1 MTKASFLF
9 VDQMN
14 LKIGSSSE
22 EVDRTSNSSWSV
34 CSNSAHGAI
43 GSISSSTSINI
54 DMSNMTNSPHNQGKN
69 QNECIAKEMYH
80 FNTNRENEYNQQISI

>member
-1 MTKASFLF
+1 
-9 VDQMN
+9 MN

-54 DMSNMTNSPHNQGKN
+54 DMNNMTNSPHNQGKN
-69 QNECIAKEMYH
+69 QIKNIMPSKGDVS
-80 FNTNRENEYNQQISI
+80 FNKTNEYNQQISI

>member
-1 MTKASFLF
+1 MTKANFVS

-54 DMSNMTNSPHNQGKN
+54 DISNMTNSPHNQGKN
-69 QNECIAKEMYH
+69 QNGKIDKDC
-80 FNTNRENEYNQQISI
+80 

>member
-1 MTKASFLF
+1 
-9 VDQMN
+9 MN

-43 GSISSSTSINI
+43 GSISSSTSI
-54 DMSNMTNSPHNQGKN
+54 SNMTNSPPNQGMKLNKKN
-69 QNECIAKEMYH
+69 NASIHTQSNM
-80 FNTNRENEYNQQISI
+80 ISTK

>member
-1 MTKASFLF
+1 MQEKHCVLF
-9 VDQMN
+9 YLDQMN

-54 DMSNMTNSPHNQGKN
+54 DISNMTNSPHNQGKN
-69 QNECIAKEMYH
+69 VLQYRRSYCI
-80 FNTNRENEYNQQISI
+80 